1 MNKTI
6 LLNLVSN
13 INSFGIFVW
22 RKNCC
27 DAFKFNN
34 RLQVTHEQETHEGR
48 VSGKVWKSIKQDAF
62 YVAKLVELDGKDHE
76 RKSKNAESAPKQ

>member
-22 RKNCC
+22 RKNRC

-34 RLQVTHEQETHEGR
+34 RLQVTHEGR